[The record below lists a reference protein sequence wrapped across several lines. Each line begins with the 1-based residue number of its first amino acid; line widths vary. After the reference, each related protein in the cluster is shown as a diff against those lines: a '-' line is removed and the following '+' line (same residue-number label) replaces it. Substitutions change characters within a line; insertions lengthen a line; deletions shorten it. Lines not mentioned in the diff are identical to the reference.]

1 MSTFKQSFAWWS
13 NCRNGV
19 EPKKLIKEAARIGY
33 KGVEMADKSFWPEIH
48 DAGMQIATVG
58 GHNSLQDGLNKRE
71 NHARIEDE
79 IGKNL
84 EMAQSN
90 KIHALIVF
98 SGNRCGLDDYRG
110 MDNTAEGLLRVK
122 NAAETAGIT
131 LVLELLNSKVDHKD
145 YQCDR
150 TMWGVNVVKRV
161 NSKRIKLLYD
171 IYHMQIMEG
180 DLIRTINENI
190 QHIGHFHTAGNPG
203 RFDLDG
209 EQEINYPPVC
219 RAIAASGY
227 SDFVGQEFLPK
238 GDPIAALE
246 HAYALCNY

>member
-1 MSTFKQSFAWWS
+1 MSPFRQSFAWWS
-13 NCRNGV
+13 LCRKGV
-19 EPKKLIKEAARIGY
+19 DPQKLIKEAARIGY
-33 KGVEMADKSFWPEIH
+33 KGVEMVEEKYWPAIR

-58 GHNSLQDGLNKRE
+58 GHQSLTDGLNKRE

-84 EMAQSN
+84 EMAKAN
-90 KIHALIVF
+90 NVHALIVF

-110 MDNTAEGLLRVK
+110 LDNTAEGLLRVK
-122 NAAETAGIT
+122 RAAEAAGVT

-161 NSKRIKLLYD
+161 DSPRIKLLYD

-180 DLIRTINENI
+180 DVIRTIKENI

-203 RFDLDG
+203 RNDLDD
-209 EQEINYPPVC
+209 EQELNYRPIC
-219 RAIAASGY
+219 RAISAGGY
-227 SDFVGQEFLPK
+227 TGYVGQEFVPK
-238 GDPIAALE
+238 GAPYAALE
-246 HAYALCNY
+246 HAFRQCNY